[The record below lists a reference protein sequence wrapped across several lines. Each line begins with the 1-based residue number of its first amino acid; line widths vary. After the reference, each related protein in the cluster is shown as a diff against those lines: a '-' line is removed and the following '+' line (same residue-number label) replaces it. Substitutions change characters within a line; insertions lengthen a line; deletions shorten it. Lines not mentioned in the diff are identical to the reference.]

1 MANHFIEREQAQ
13 ARAEA
18 KILPDVLRAK
28 RAKAFKAF
36 DIFKTN
42 VLVMPE
48 IFDPYI
54 QNGMFDDVQE
64 IIDEAK
70 GWYMACLDMDHPETV
85 REALRLIPP
94 YIAKYIDA

>member
-1 MANHFIEREQAQ
+1 MINAKLKDNQRLADKASINPDLLRQR
-13 ARAEA
+13 RA
-18 KILPDVLRAK
+18 I
-28 RAKAFKAF
+28 AFRAF

-70 GWYMACLDMDHPETV
+70 DWYMACLDMDHPEKV
-85 REALRLIPP
+85 REALRVIPP
-94 YIAKYIDA
+94 YIAKYMDA

>member
-1 MANHFIEREQAQ
+1 MISATFKDNPRMAEKASL
-13 ARAEA
+13 APS
-18 KILPDVLRAK
+18 LLRDK

-94 YIAKYIDA
+94 YIAKYLDA